1 VYVVYAKHLIYN
13 TPKSEKDSHLTERG
27 IIKLLCQQLSA
38 NEIAKKLFISE
49 KTVKNHCYRIITKL
63 ETDNVIGIILFAI
76 RKQIFTI

>member
-13 TPKSEKDSHLTERG
+13 TPKSEKDSHLTERE
-27 IIKLLCQQLSA
+27 IKKLLCQQLSA

-49 KTVKNHCYRIITKL
+49 HTVKNLCYRIMTKL
-63 ETDNVIGIILFAI
+63 ETNNVIGIVAFAI